1 MMKDMSILNKIFTRN
16 VLRDA
21 VSARENVNLKC
32 IVQQYELKNKSYED
46 LFKHIYDVLKK
57 SYRNE
62 YYYKN
67 TLLNKLLLGVHSV
80 NTTTAL
86 TELPIANSKAD
97 FLMINGKAVVYEI
110 KTELDNLERLESQIN
125 DYYLAFDNVAV
136 VTYED
141 NLEAIEKLI
150 ANLRKPVGIYYIKK
164 NGAISTV
171 KKPKAYRNRLSKETI
186 FSILRK
192 EEYQVF

>member
-1 MMKDMSILNKIFTRN
+1 MMKNMSILNKIFTRN
-16 VLRDA
+16 VLRDV

-46 LFKHIYDVLKK
+46 FFKHIYDVLKK

-97 FLMINGKAVVYEI
+97 FLMIMVK
-110 KTELDNLERLESQIN
+110 QW
-125 DYYLAFDNVAV
+125 FM
-136 VTYED
+136 
-141 NLEAIEKLI
+141 KLRQ
-150 ANLRKPVGIYYIKK
+150 N
-164 NGAISTV
+164 
-171 KKPKAYRNRLSKETI
+171 
-186 FSILRK
+186 
-192 EEYQVF
+192 